1 MMEAAS
7 TYRAVHAVSPG
18 RLELTEK
25 TFRAPGPGKVR
36 IRVEACGVCHSDS
49 GTVEGLFP
57 IDWPR
62 VPGHEVVGRIDALG
76 SGVQGWVVGQRV
88 GVGFLGGSCGYCE
101 YCRNGDLV
109 NCRNQEYT
117 GIHHD
122 GGYAEVM
129 IAKASG
135 LVSIPDDLSS
145 VDAAPLLCA
154 GLTTFSAL
162 RNAPAKAGDLVAVLG
177 IGGLGHLGV
186 QYARHMGFEVAA
198 IARGADKVE
207 LAQKLGAHHYID
219 NAATN
224 PAEALQA
231 LGGAKVVLITA
242 SGGKTVAETFKG
254 LRPGGVSIVLGVG
267 PEPIEVSSMD
277 LIFGSRKLEGA
288 LTGDPAT
295 GEATLRFSALSGV
308 SAMIETVPLERAVFP
323 ALDHSARLI
332 VVSTPGALEN
342 ITGKDGKVQDN
353 WLAREIDRFLGE
365 ARADQTERP
374 VDVVFGPGAIEG
386 RYPGRLSEKPRW
398 DWIDLRGF
406 NTWRDRIFTEALD
419 DGLAK
424 LVAGLYEVPDRFL
437 PLLRREERRRRHRA
451 IIGFGIAAL
460 SVAALTTAIAI
471 WGLI

>member
-1 MMEAAS
+1 MMEATS
-7 TYRAVHAVSPG
+7 TYRAVHAVSAG

-25 TFRAPGPGKVR
+25 TLQAPGPGTVR
-36 IRVEACGVCHSDS
+36 IRAEACGVCHSDS

-76 SGVQGWVVGQRV
+76 SGVQGWAVGQRV

-101 YCRNGDLV
+101 FCLDGDLV

-135 LVSIPDDLSS
+135 LMSIPDSLSS

-162 RNAPAKAGDLVAVLG
+162 RNAPAKAGDLVAVVG

-186 QYARHMGFEVAA
+186 QYARHMGFEVVA

-207 LAQKLGAHHYID
+207 LAKKLGAHHYID
-219 NAATN
+219 NAATD

-254 LRPGGVSIVLGVG
+254 LHPGGVSIVLGVG
-267 PEPIEVSSMD
+267 PEPIEVSAMD
-277 LIFGSRKLEGA
+277 LIFGARKLEGA

-295 GEATLRFSALSGV
+295 GDAALRFSALSGV
-308 SAMIETVPLERAVFP
+308 SAMIETVPL
-323 ALDHSARLI
+323 
-332 VVSTPGALEN
+332 
-342 ITGKDGKVQDN
+342 
-353 WLAREIDRFLGE
+353 
-365 ARADQTERP
+365 ARAAD
-374 VDVVFGPGAIEG
+374 AYAKMMAG
-386 RYPGRLSEKPRW
+386 RHASAW
-398 DWIDLRGF
+398 
-406 NTWRDRIFTEALD
+406 
-419 DGLAK
+419 
-424 LVAGLYEVPDRFL
+424 
-437 PLLRREERRRRHRA
+437 
-451 IIGFGIAAL
+451 
-460 SVAALTTAIAI
+460 S
-471 WGLI
+471 

>member
-1 MMEAAS
+1 MEAGS
-7 TYRAVHAVSPG
+7 TYRAVQAVSRG

-25 TFRAPGPGKVR
+25 TLQAPGPGKGR

-49 GTVEGLFP
+49 GTVEALFP
-57 IDWPR
+57 IEWPR

-88 GVGFLGGSCGYCE
+88 GGGFLGGAFGYCE

-219 NAATN
+219 NATTN
-224 PAEALQA
+224 SAEALQA

-254 LRPGGVSIVLGVG
+254 LRPGGVSIVLGMTE
-267 PEPIEVSSMD
+267 EPIQLLSMD
-277 LIFGSRKLEGA
+277 LI
-288 LTGDPAT
+288 
-295 GEATLRFSALSGV
+295 
-308 SAMIETVPLERAVFP
+308 
-323 ALDHSARLI
+323 
-332 VVSTPGALEN
+332 
-342 ITGKDGKVQDN
+342 
-353 WLAREIDRFLGE
+353 
-365 ARADQTERP
+365 
-374 VDVVFGPGAIEG
+374 
-386 RYPGRLSEKPRW
+386 
-398 DWIDLRGF
+398 
-406 NTWRDRIFTEALD
+406 
-419 DGLAK
+419 
-424 LVAGLYEVPDRFL
+424 
-437 PLLRREERRRRHRA
+437 
-451 IIGFGIAAL
+451 IA
-460 SVAALTTAIAI
+460 
-471 WGLI
+471 

>member
-1 MMEAAS
+1 MNV
-7 TYRAVHAVSPG
+7 TYRAI
-18 RLELTEK
+18 ELS
-25 TFRAPGPGKVR
+25 GPGKFSEVRKPLLDPGPNQVR
-36 IRVEACGVCHSDS
+36 IRVEACGVCHSDAA
-49 GTVEGLFP
+49 TVEGLFP
-57 IDWPR
+57 IVWPR

-76 SGVQGWVVGQRV
+76 SGVQGWAVGQRV
-88 GVGFLGGSCGYCE
+88 GVGFLAGFCGYCE
-101 YCRNGDLV
+101 FCRNGDLV

-186 QYARHMGFEVAA
+186 QYARRMGFEVAA
-198 IARGADKVE
+198 IARGADKAE
-207 LAQKLGAHHYID
+207 LAKKLGAHHYID
-219 NAATN
+219 NAATD

-231 LGGAKVVLITA
+231 LGGAKVILITA

-267 PEPIEVSSMD
+267 LEPIEVSSMD

-295 GEATLRFSALSGV
+295 GEETLRFSALSGV
-308 SAMIETVPLERAVFP
+308 SAMIETVRLEEA
-323 ALDHSARLI
+323 ADAYAKMMAGKARFRM
-332 VVSTPGALEN
+332 V
-342 ITGKDGKVQDN
+342 
-353 WLAREIDRFLGE
+353 
-365 ARADQTERP
+365 
-374 VDVVFGPGAIEG
+374 
-386 RYPGRLSEKPRW
+386 
-398 DWIDLRGF
+398 
-406 NTWRDRIFTEALD
+406 
-419 DGLAK
+419 
-424 LVAGLYEVPDRFL
+424 
-437 PLLRREERRRRHRA
+437 
-451 IIGFGIAAL
+451 
-460 SVAALTTAIAI
+460 LTMD
-471 WGLI
+471 